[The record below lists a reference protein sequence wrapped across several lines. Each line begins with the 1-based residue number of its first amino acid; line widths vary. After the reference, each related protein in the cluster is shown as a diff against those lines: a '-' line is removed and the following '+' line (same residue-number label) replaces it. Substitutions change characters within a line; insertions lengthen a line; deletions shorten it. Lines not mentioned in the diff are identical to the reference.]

1 MIITDSYL
9 QNENETLIVDSA
21 GIFYLVGFNVIKETI
36 NGLGFIDNDTP
47 YDQDQT
53 ATEIEIVSCFI
64 VDDSMKELTEVNE
77 QDEKTIHEYL
87 NGLNR
92 T

>member
-9 QNENETLIVDSA
+9 QNENETLIVDST

-36 NGLGFIDNDTP
+36 KGTGFIDYDTP
-47 YDQDQT
+47 NDQDQT

-64 VDDSMKELTEVNE
+64 CNDDLENMATVNAKDE
-77 QDEKTIHEYL
+77 QTILEYL
-87 NGLNR
+87 TGQNEY
-92 T
+92 